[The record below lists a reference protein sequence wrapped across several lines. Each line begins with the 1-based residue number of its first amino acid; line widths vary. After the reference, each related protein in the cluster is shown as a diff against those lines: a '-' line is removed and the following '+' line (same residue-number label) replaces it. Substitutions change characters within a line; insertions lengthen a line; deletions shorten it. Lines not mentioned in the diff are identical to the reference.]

1 MFQLVRANSIPNIAS
16 VSSGHVAKRSKLSTS
31 LSFASDVC
39 EPPTLT
45 PVPDPTNPTNPI
57 SISDDEVEK
66 PENDPEKE
74 LGKSAL
80 SIPVP
85 ND

>member
-1 MFQLVRANSIPNIAS
+1 MFQLVRTNSIPNIAS
-16 VSSGHVAKRSKLSTS
+16 VSSGPVAKRSKLSTN

-39 EPPTLT
+39 EPPTST
-45 PVPDPTNPTNPI
+45 PVSDPTDPADVI
-57 SISDDEVEK
+57 GISDDELEK

-80 SIPVP
+80 SIPSSQ
-85 ND
+85 